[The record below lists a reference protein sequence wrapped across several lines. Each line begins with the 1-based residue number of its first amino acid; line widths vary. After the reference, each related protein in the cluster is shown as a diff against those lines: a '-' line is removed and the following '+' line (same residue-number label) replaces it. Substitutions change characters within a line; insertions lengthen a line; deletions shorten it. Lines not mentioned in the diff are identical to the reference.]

1 MREDIPQAFESERLD
16 IRCPRQGDAALVH
29 AAVVESFNE
38 IQPWLPWAK
47 SLPTIDEFVK
57 TEREA
62 REKYERGED
71 LRFNLFL
78 KGTDT
83 HIGGSGLH
91 RIDWS
96 VPRFEIGYWLRTSMT
111 GHGYISEAVR
121 RVSAFAFDELGAQR
135 VEIRM
140 STRNVK
146 SRRVAERAGFPIE
159 SVMRKE
165 GRENDGSLRD
175 SCIYAKIA
183 PDA

>member
-1 MREDIPQAFESERLD
+1 MRENIPQAFESERLD
-16 IRCPRQGDAALVH
+16 LVCPHEDHAARIH
-29 AAVVESFNE
+29 EAVVESFAE
-38 IQPWLPWAK
+38 IQPWLPFAK
-47 SLPTIDEFVK
+47 TLPTIEEQVEA
-57 TEREA
+57 ERKA

-83 HIGGSGLH
+83 YVGGSGLH

-111 GHGYISEAVR
+111 GHGYVTEAVK
-121 RVSAFAFDELGAQR
+121 RVNAFAFEELGAQR

-146 SRRVAERAGFPIE
+146 SRRVAERAGFPLE
-159 SVMRKE
+159 SIMRKE
-165 GRENDGSLRD
+165 GRELDGSLRD
-175 SCIYAKIA
+175 SCIFAMIA